1 MLIKLL
7 TVITDSRLSF
17 ADGKLL
23 IRIWK
28 ATVTSEPDDP
38 PIGFE
43 LDDAPC
49 PPVDRPS
56 GRMVKPEGRMGM

>member
-7 TVITDSRLSF
+7 TVITDSKLSF

-23 IRIWK
+23 MRIWK
-28 ATVTSEPDDP
+28 ATVTNEPDEP

-49 PPVDRPS
+49 PPVARPS
-56 GRMVKPEGRMGM
+56 GTMVKPQGKMGM